1 MAYTVNKT
9 SGAVLTT
16 VADGTIDTTTD
27 LTLIGKNYSGYG
39 ELLNEN
45 FVKLLENFSNSSQPA
60 SPIEGQIW
68 WDSTNDLL
76 KVYNGTT
83 FKVISGSTSSASQP
97 TGAIAGDLWFDS
109 TNQQLYVYNG
119 ASWVL
124 IGPSFTSVTGTSGA
138 VVETVADNLGSNHV
152 VVKLYAN
159 ETVVGTV
166 SKDATF
172 TPQTAISGFA
182 TIAPGIQLSSAISGA
197 TFKGDATNAQTLDS
211 LDSTQF
217 LRSDTN
223 DTTSGILTVANDG
236 GITIGADNDLTLTVS
251 GANALISNATSD
263 GDVFFRVNKSVGGVT
278 TAMTIDGATGF
289 VTLAASPANGD
300 DSLKVATTAWVL
312 DNVIASD
319 GSSTF
324 SGDLLP
330 TSDSTYD
337 LGSATFKWQNVY
349 ADTLNGTAVEALYAD
364 LAERFEADAA
374 YAVGT
379 VVALGGTA
387 EVTAVSEE
395 ASEAVFGVVSGKA
408 AYLMN
413 AGAGSSET
421 HPAIAMTGRVSVR
434 VVGTVL
440 KGQRLVSSS
449 ISGVARAAKNGEA
462 TGLNVIGRALEDKYT
477 KDEGTVLAVVKIN

>member
-16 VADGTIDTTTD
+16 IADGTIDTTTD

-45 FVKLLENFSNSSQPA
+45 FVKILENFSNSSQPS

-68 WDSTNDLL
+68 WDSSNDLL
-76 KVYNGTT
+76 KVYNGTN

-97 TGAIAGDLWFDS
+97 AGAIAGDLWFDS
-109 TNQQLYVYNG
+109 ANQQLYVYNG

-124 IGPSFTSVTGTSGA
+124 IGPSFTSITGTSGA

-152 VVKLYAN
+152 VVKIYTN
-159 ETVVGTV
+159 ETVVATV

-172 TPQTAISGFA
+172 TPQSAISGFA
-182 TIAPGIQLSSAISGA
+182 TITPGVQISTAITGA
-197 TFKGDATNAQTLDS
+197 TFRGNATNAQLLDN

-223 DTTSGILTVANDG
+223 DTTTGILTVANDSG
-236 GITIGADNDLTLTVS
+236 VIVGADNDLTLSVS
-251 GANALISNATSD
+251 GANALVSNATSD
-263 GDVFFRVNKSVGGVT
+263 GDILVRVNRSVGGVT
-278 TAMTIDGATGF
+278 TALEVDGATGF
-289 VTLAASPANGD
+289 VTLGRTVPNGD
-300 DSLKVATTAWVL
+300 DSTKIATTAWVS
-312 DNVIASD
+312 DNALLLD
-319 GSSTF
+319 GSQTM
-324 SGDLLP
+324 SGDILP

-337 LGSATFKWQNVY
+337 LGSATFKWANVY

-364 LAERFEADAA
+364 LAERFESDAA
-374 YAVGT
+374 YEVGT
-379 VVALGGTA
+379 VVALGGAA
-387 EVTAVSEE
+387 EVTAVTEE

-421 HPAIAMTGRVSVR
+421 HPAIAMTGRVPVR
-434 VVGTVL
+434 VIGTVL
-440 KGQRLVSSS
+440 KGQRLISSNVP
-449 ISGVARAAKNGEA
+449 GVARAATEGEA
-462 TGLNVIGRALEDKYT
+462 TGFNVIGRALKDKYT
-477 KDEGTVLAVVKIN
+477 KDEGTVMAVVKVN

>member
-16 VADGTIDTTTD
+16 IADGTIDTTTD

-45 FVKLLENFSNSSQPA
+45 FVKILENFSNSSQPS

-68 WDSTNDLL
+68 WDSSNDLL
-76 KVYNGTT
+76 KVYNGTN

-97 TGAIAGDLWFDS
+97 AGAIAGDLWFDS
-109 TNQQLYVYNG
+109 ANQQLYVYNG

-124 IGPSFTSVTGTSGA
+124 IGPSFTSITGTSGA

-152 VVKLYAN
+152 VVKIYTN
-159 ETVVGTV
+159 ETVVATV

-172 TPQTAISGFA
+172 TPQSAISGFA
-182 TIAPGIQLSSAISGA
+182 TITPGVQISTAITGA
-197 TFKGDATNAQTLDS
+197 TFRGNATNAQLLDN

-223 DTTSGILTVANDG
+223 DTTTGILTVANDSG
-236 GITIGADNDLTLTVS
+236 VIVGADNDLTLSVS
-251 GANALISNATSD
+251 GANALVSNATSD
-263 GDVFFRVNKSVGGVT
+263 GDILVRVNRSVGGVT
-278 TAMTIDGATGF
+278 TALEVDGATGF
-289 VTLAASPANGD
+289 VTLGRTVPNGD
-300 DSLKVATTAWVL
+300 DSTKIATTAWVS
-312 DNVIASD
+312 DNALLLD
-319 GSSTF
+319 GSQTM
-324 SGDLLP
+324 SGDILP

-337 LGSATFKWQNVY
+337 LGSATFKWANVY

-364 LAERFEADAA
+364 LAERFESDAA
-374 YAVGT
+374 YEVGT
-379 VVALGGTA
+379 VVALGGAA
-387 EVTAVSEE
+387 EVTAVTEE

-421 HPAIAMTGRVSVR
+421 HPAIAMTGRVPVR
-434 VVGTVL
+434 VIGTVL
-440 KGQRLVSSS
+440 KGQRLISSNVP
-449 ISGVARAAKNGEA
+449 GVARAAIEGEA
-462 TGLNVIGRALEDKYT
+462 TGFNVIGRALKNKYT
-477 KDEGTVLAVVKIN
+477 KDEGTVMAVVKVN

>member
-16 VADGTIDTTTD
+16 IADGTIDTTTD

-76 KVYNGTT
+76 KVYNGST

-97 TGAIAGDLWFDS
+97 SGAIAGDLWFDS
-109 TNQQLYVYNG
+109 ANQQLYVYNG

-152 VVKLYAN
+152 VVKLYTN
-159 ETVVGTV
+159 ETVVATV

-172 TPQTAISGFA
+172 TPQSAISGFA
-182 TIAPGIQLSSAISGA
+182 TIAPGVQLSTAITGA
-197 TFKGDATNAQTLDS
+197 TFKGDATNAQLLDS

-223 DTTSGILTVANDG
+223 DTTTGILTVANDSG
-236 GITIGADNDLTLTVS
+236 VIVGADNDLTLTVS

-263 GDVFFRVNKSVGGVT
+263 GDILVRVNKSVGGVT
-278 TAMTIDGATGF
+278 TAMTIDGATGYIT
-289 VTLAASPANGD
+289 VTNPANGD
-300 DSLKVATTAWVL
+300 DSTKIATTAWVS
-312 DNVIASD
+312 DNAFLLD
-319 GSSTF
+319 GSQTI
-324 SGDLLP
+324 SGDALP

-337 LGSATFKWQNVY
+337 LGSATFKWANVY

-374 YAVGT
+374 YVEGT
-379 VVALGGTA
+379 VVALGGAA
-387 EVTAVSEE
+387 EVTAVNEE
-395 ASEAVFGVVSGKA
+395 ASDAVFGVVSGKA

-421 HPAIAMTGRVSVR
+421 HPAIAMTGRVPVR

-440 KGQRLVSSS
+440 KGQRLISSS
-449 ISGVARAAKNGEA
+449 VPGVARAAADGEA
-462 TGLNVIGRALEDKYT
+462 TSFNVIGRALEDKYT
-477 KDEGTVLAVVKIN
+477 KDEGTVMAVVKVN